1 MVNDNTETTSQ
12 AARHTAQALRLE
24 WWCLGCG
31 FKNTIRRAS
40 LSNRSLSLKPHQIQ
54 KLCTL
59 IDTAMREYLTIPCI
73 YHIDNH
79 FILRLNYRWLLV
91 EFPQW
96 NGNHLYVLS
105 WLWLSIT
112 VDGWRHNIFLQTLNR
127 ALFFFFFCWT
137 VLQYFARALLLC
149 QHSDLIEMCE
159 RALQCLNT
167 TLCQLAANYITMLI
181 AWYPCPFWYF
191 LSCLRFQR
199 CTKLTFQWC
208 PAIVEWLASWLLL
221 PSDGTMP
228 LGSV

>member
-59 IDTAMREYLTIPCI
+59 IDSTMRECLTIPCI

-127 ALFFFFFCWT
+127 ALFFFFFFFAGQSCSILPEPFYCASTVTSLKCVSGLCSVWT
-137 VLQYFARALLLC
+137 
-149 QHSDLIEMCE
+149 QHYV
-159 RALQCLNT
+159 N
-167 TLCQLAANYITMLI
+167 
-181 AWYPCPFWYF
+181 
-191 LSCLRFQR
+191 
-199 CTKLTFQWC
+199 
-208 PAIVEWLASWLLL
+208 WLLTT
-221 PSDGTMP
+221 SRC
-228 LGSV
+228 